1 MGKGRVLTV
10 KEINIGIAKL
20 LKKRE
25 DKEAAAVR
33 KAEHTEEKNH
43 GILPKPYKNPYIKRH
58 VMQHSLLHFL
68 DPQA

>member
-10 KEINIGIAKL
+10 KEINISIAKL

-33 KAEHTEEKNH
+33 KAEYTEKANH
-43 GILPKPYKNPYIKRH
+43 GMLPKPHKKPYIKRH
-58 VMQHSLLHFL
+58 VMQHSLLDCL
-68 DPQA
+68 DSTA